1 MTSPLINTIY
11 FDMGWT
17 LRHTVKDPI
26 KQQYWLNKIIQM
38 TGLSWTPAEMAA
50 KFTERAQA
58 YKKWGENSLVELHPE
73 ELWLKWLLP
82 EFPEEFVL
90 ANAIEMN
97 RYWRKAIGEGELY
110 PHAAEVISELFHRGY
125 RLGIISNTVS
135 SEETPNLIKK
145 YGIDRYFEIVILS
158 CDFGKRK
165 PDPSIFHAATEWMGV
180 DPSTCAYVGDQIDR
194 DICGSK
200 RAGFSLAIQIEHA
213 PRPKEDQGDPV
224 EKPDHIIHSLSELL
238 DIFPKRYQ
246 ISPNPLGS
254 KYQTKEKQIW
264 NVSLSTMW
272 SVENK
277 VSLPDL
283 LPVLESLELDGIELN
298 HGIKSED
305 LMGFDLKCLPIRS
318 LHEPCPADV
327 SMSTLSKKDWLVSA
341 TDEEKRQQG
350 VRMIMRS
357 IDLAHELE
365 IHHMVVHTGNAGL
378 TDNDEKKL
386 RKLFEAGQKG
396 TDEYLALKQDMIS
409 SRKSVSESRLNSV
422 VLSLKELL
430 AYASG
435 KNIRLALENRYHFM
449 DIPSPEE
456 MEILLNLAGPDRL
469 GLQFD
474 VGHAQTLDAFGFY
487 PFMEWINRFADRIIG
502 LHLHDVRGVVD
513 HYAPGLGEVDYRQF
527 AQFIPA
533 DAQRTLEV
541 HGTNSP
547 NDISASLQLF
557 SQVGLIHRM

>member
-1 MTSPLINTIY
+1 MTNPLINTIY

-145 YGIDRYFEIVILS
+145 YGIDRYFEVVILS

-200 RAGFSLAIQIEHA
+200 HAGFSLAIQIEHA
-213 PRPKEDQGDPV
+213 PRPKEGSRRSGRETGSYHPF
-224 EKPDHIIHSLSELL
+224 L
-238 DIFPKRYQ
+238 DVNYW
-246 ISPNPLGS
+246 IS
-254 KYQTKEKQIW
+254 
-264 NVSLSTMW
+264 
-272 SVENK
+272 
-277 VSLPDL
+277 
-283 LPVLESLELDGIELN
+283 
-298 HGIKSED
+298 
-305 LMGFDLKCLPIRS
+305 
-318 LHEPCPADV
+318 
-327 SMSTLSKKDWLVSA
+327 
-341 TDEEKRQQG
+341 
-350 VRMIMRS
+350 
-357 IDLAHELE
+357 
-365 IHHMVVHTGNAGL
+365 
-378 TDNDEKKL
+378 
-386 RKLFEAGQKG
+386 
-396 TDEYLALKQDMIS
+396 
-409 SRKSVSESRLNSV
+409 
-422 VLSLKELL
+422 
-430 AYASG
+430 
-435 KNIRLALENRYHFM
+435 
-449 DIPSPEE
+449 
-456 MEILLNLAGPDRL
+456 
-469 GLQFD
+469 
-474 VGHAQTLDAFGFY
+474 
-487 PFMEWINRFADRIIG
+487 
-502 LHLHDVRGVVD
+502 
-513 HYAPGLGEVDYRQF
+513 
-527 AQFIPA
+527 
-533 DAQRTLEV
+533 
-541 HGTNSP
+541 SP
-547 NDISASLQLF
+547 NDTRYHPIPSAQNTRRKKNRSGMCHFPQCGVSKTKSRCPICCPSSRASSWMELN
-557 SQVGLIHRM
+557 